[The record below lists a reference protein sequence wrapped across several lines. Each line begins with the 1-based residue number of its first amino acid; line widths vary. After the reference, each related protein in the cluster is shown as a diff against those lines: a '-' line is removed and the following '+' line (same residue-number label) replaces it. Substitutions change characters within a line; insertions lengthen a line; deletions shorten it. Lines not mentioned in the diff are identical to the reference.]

1 MSARFRRVSE
11 TGFGF
16 LLLATLSACAADDA
30 YVAEIQKSRRES
42 DAFMRSDKSPLRLVG
57 RFQVA
62 ENVSTPGSDPASTI
76 VFPERAP
83 RQIGKL
89 TRQGRA
95 FRFEASPGVEITING
110 NLINAAVELHVAKSP
125 EPSDRVGTGDFL
137 FAIRPIGEDFYLLL
151 QDANS
156 PFLREF
162 KGSAWFPIDTA
173 YRVEAQFT
181 PYAQKETTLVPFT
194 SGGSEPYTAS
204 GDVIFQLGGQT
215 LRLKTFESH
224 GTLLVMFRDQTS
236 GKETYGGGRF
246 LGAPLPKDGKTT
258 LDFNRAYNPYCAF
271 NPYAACPTPPRE
283 NRLPIRIAAGEKYVN
298 HR

>member
-1 MSARFRRVSE
+1 MSAQFRRASK
-11 TGFGF
+11 TGFSF
-16 LLLATLSACAADDA
+16 LLLATWVACAADDA
-30 YVAEIQKSRRES
+30 YVAEIQKSRQES

-62 ENVSTPGSDPASTI
+62 EGVSTLGSDPAATI

-89 TRQGRA
+89 TRHARE
-95 FRFEASPGVEITING
+95 FRFETSPGVVVTING
-110 NLINAAVELHVAKSP
+110 KPITGAAELHVAKNP

-156 PFLREF
+156 PFLRDF
-162 KGSAWFPIDTA
+162 KGSTWFPIDAA
-173 YRVEAQFT
+173 YRAEAQFS
-181 PYAQKETTLVPFT
+181 PYPQKETTLVPFT
-194 SGGSEPYTAS
+194 SGGSEPYTAR
-204 GDVIFQLGGQT
+204 GDVVFQLGGRT

-224 GTLLVMFRDQTS
+224 GSLLVMFLDQTS

-246 LGAPLPKDGKTT
+246 LGAPMPKDGKTI
-258 LDFNRAYNPYCAF
+258 LDFNKAYNPYCAF
-271 NPYAACPTPPRE
+271 NPYAVCPIPPRE
-283 NRLPIRIAAGEKYVN
+283 NRLTVRIVAGERYVN
-298 HR
+298 HP